1 MPFVTGKTS
10 RLLVMRSS
18 IFSDP
23 PSFPH
28 ILLFTILVAVAC
40 SPTPA
45 SAPPV
50 PPCDARGY
58 CLANCSSSDSSLELD
73 AIVPSP
79 SRHIHRKYQP
89 LVRCIVTPTQVLLD
103 AHPSLVQSVG
113 RAVDIMKRSA
123 GVLSNDRF
131 IVHLTLMYICCASR
145 AIAQNILLPAFRS
158 VTWQPLNIS
167 YSKAIC
173 NADGSII
180 LLADDI
186 TQASLSALVQQFE
199 NAAAARGFVMQARA
213 TMEAF
218 HTTIGTVNSSFPLQH
233 ALADINTEIPVWTPH
248 AVRFDRFWLL
258 SRQELQFWPPE
269 EVVANAVSAQ

>member
-1 MPFVTGKTS
+1 M
-10 RLLVMRSS
+10 
-18 IFSDP
+18 
-23 PSFPH
+23 
-28 ILLFTILVAVAC
+28 
-40 SPTPA
+40 
-45 SAPPV
+45 
-50 PPCDARGY
+50 
-58 CLANCSSSDSSLELD
+58 
-73 AIVPSP
+73 
-79 SRHIHRKYQP
+79 
-89 LVRCIVTPTQVLLD
+89 
-103 AHPSLVQSVG
+103 
-113 RAVDIMKRSA
+113 DIMKRSA

-158 VTWQPLNIS
+158 VSWQPLNIS
-167 YSKAIC
+167 YSKVIC

-186 TQASLSALVQQFE
+186 TQASLSALAQQFE

-218 HTTIGTVNSSFPLQH
+218 HTTIGKVNSSFPLQH

-258 SRQELQFWPPE
+258 SRDELQFWPPE
-269 EVVANAVSAQ
+269 EVVAIAASAQ